1 MTELPDAPAHH
12 PRRQADPGQANR
24 GGAGQPGVGHGAG
37 GRARP
42 AGLGLSQAAGARED
56 REQDLGMFHRQM
68 GRKGLENIQN
78 AGPRLV
84 LVADRRVEAP
94 MNR

>member
-1 MTELPDAPAHH
+1 
-12 PRRQADPGQANR
+12 
-24 GGAGQPGVGHGAG
+24 
-37 GRARP
+37 
-42 AGLGLSQAAGARED
+42 
-56 REQDLGMFHRQM
+56 MFHRQM